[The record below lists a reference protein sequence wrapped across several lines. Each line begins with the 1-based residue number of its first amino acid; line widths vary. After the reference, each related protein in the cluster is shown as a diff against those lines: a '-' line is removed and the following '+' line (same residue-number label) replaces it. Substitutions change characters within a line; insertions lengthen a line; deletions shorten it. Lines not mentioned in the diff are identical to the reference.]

1 MIKFDKSGLKLS
13 LETTKEKFQKAVRPA
28 AQAGAQ
34 IIYEA
39 ALRNVPV
46 GKEGKF
52 FYSTSYKSTKNKY
65 YKYYYPAGALRDSIY
80 QVYSK
85 DNSSEGKATYHISWS
100 AEGAPYAWMV
110 EFGTS
115 KMRARPFL
123 APAIAESR
131 DAAARAI
138 KQRFLQEVGR

>member
-1 MIKFDKSGLKLS
+1 MIKFDTSGIKNAM
-13 LETTKEKFQKAVRPA
+13 ETERQKMQRAVRPA

-34 IIYEA
+34 LIYEA

-46 GKEGKF
+46 GKKDKF
-52 FYSTSYKSTKNKY
+52 FYGSSYKTSGVRYFFK
-65 YKYYYPAGALRDSIY
+65 AGALRDSLY
-80 QVYSK
+80 QVFSK
-85 DNSSEGKATYHISWS
+85 DNSSENKATYHVSWN
-100 AEGAPYAWMV
+100 ADKAPYAWMV

-131 DAAARAI
+131 NAAAQAI
-138 KQRFLQEVGR
+138 KARFIQEVG

>member
-1 MIKFDKSGLKLS
+1 MIKFDTSELKNAFES
-13 LETTKEKFQKAVRPA
+13 EKTKMQRAVRPA
-28 AQAGAQ
+28 AQAGSQ
-34 IIYEA
+34 VIYEA

-46 GKEGKF
+46 GKKDHY
-52 FYSTSYKSTKNKY
+52 FYGSSYKSTGQKY
-65 YKYYYPAGALRDSIY
+65 FFTAGSLKRSLY

-85 DNSSEGKATYHISWS
+85 DNSSDNKATYHVSWN
-100 AEGAPYAWMV
+100 ADKAPYAWMV

-131 DAAARAI
+131 NAAAQAI
-138 KQRFLQEVGR
+138 KARFIQEVGR